1 MRILISSVVDLKR
14 SAHNRLHEFVR
25 YLSRNHSVTIL
36 SIRDWWKSEQTD
48 VSVYDQGFEDMW
60 QRVEVRYFT
69 DRRISPIVQEL
80 FSVLSIGALLQQVGN
95 DFDVHLNYN
104 TLVSGLFVAARI
116 KAKGVDTVYDLADDL
131 PAMVSTSP
139 QIPPVLR
146 PVGGVLARLMVR
158 CNLMLSKQVT
168 LTTDALG
175 MPRAF
180 EKKCSVIPNGVDATL
195 FKKQEADDLRDRL
208 GIADDLVL
216 GYVGVL
222 REWVD
227 LEPVF
232 GALLDLRDA
241 GRNVKFL
248 VVGEEG
254 GLQGPKALADR
265 YGVADRV
272 IFTGTVSYPQV
283 PLYLSCMDVG
293 LIPFRVNQVAI
304 GALPLKLL
312 EYMACSLPVVCT
324 RLPGIENAVG
334 DRVLYASERD
344 EIVAA
349 VDLLCE
355 RPLLT
360 EKLGVEGRQFV
371 EQNYTW
377 DGIVAQLESVLDE
390 VVRRD
395 ASDGK

>member
-25 YLSRNHSVTIL
+25 YLSHSHQVTIL

-48 VSVYDQGFEDMW
+48 VSVYGRGFEDMW
-60 QRVEVRYFT
+60 QRLDVRYFT

-80 FSVLSIGALLQQVGN
+80 FSALTIGGLLRQVG
-95 DFDVHLNYN
+95 DSFDGDSFDVHFNYN
-104 TLVSGLFVAARI
+104 TLVSGLFVAAKMR
-116 KAKGVDTVYDLADDL
+116 AAGVGTVYDLADDL

-146 PVGGVLARLMVR
+146 PVGGALARLMVR
-158 CNLMLSKQVT
+158 CNLMVSKRVT

-175 MPRAF
+175 MPRSFAD
-180 EKKCSVIPNGVDATL
+180 KCSVIPNGVDTTL
-195 FKKQEADDLRDRL
+195 FDKREAGDLRKRL
-208 GIADDLVL
+208 GLDDDLVL

-222 REWVD
+222 REWID

-232 GALLDLRDA
+232 GALVDLRDA
-241 GRNVKFL
+241 GRKVKFL

-254 GLQGPKALADR
+254 GLQGPKTLAER
-265 YGVADRV
+265 YGVSDRV
-272 IFTGTVSYPQV
+272 IFTGTVAYPQV

-293 LIPFRVNQVAI
+293 LIPFRVNRVAT

-312 EYMACSLPVVCT
+312 EYMACGLPVVCT

-334 DRVLYASERD
+334 DRVLYASGRGG
-344 EIVAA
+344 IVDA
-349 VDLLCE
+349 VGLLE
-355 RPLLT
+355 QPVLK
-360 EKLGVEGRQFV
+360 EKLAVEGRQFV

-377 DGIVAQLESVLDE
+377 DQVVAQLESVLM
-390 VVRRD
+390 RD
-395 ASDGK
+395 AL